1 MVDLCRVVRWSG
13 IQMVVWKP
21 DWKKPVCGP
30 KRLVFEW
37 SIKSRDFT
45 IWIQYAHTVRYP
57 GVRYSDFYRMS
68 AFQMFQFPKSVHAS
82 SFNYG
87 EKTFAQNFAA
97 RPWCFTFE
105 DKQFILEICRK
116 HDTGLTRLERV
127 VLLNKKQ
134 FLFVQWRVALPC
146 SSMGLDFFN
155 LTSFFMQ

>member
-1 MVDLCRVVRWSG
+1 MVDLCWVVRWCG
-13 IQMVVWKP
+13 IQMVVWKL
-21 DWKKPVCGP
+21 DWKSLFVAQNVWYLNGP
-30 KRLVFEW
+30 PNHVT
-37 SIKSRDFT
+37 I
-45 IWIQYAHTVRYP
+45 IWIPDTHTVQYS
-57 GVRYSDFYRMS
+57 GVQYSDRYYMS
-68 AFQMFQFPKSVHAS
+68 AYQMFQFPKSVHAS

-134 FLFVQWRVALPC
+134 CLFVQWRVALPC